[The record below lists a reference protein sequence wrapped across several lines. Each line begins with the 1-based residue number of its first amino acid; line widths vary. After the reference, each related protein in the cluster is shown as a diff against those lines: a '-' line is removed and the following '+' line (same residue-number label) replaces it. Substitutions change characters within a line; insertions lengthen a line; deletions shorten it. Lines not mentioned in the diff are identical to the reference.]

1 LSRNRRLVDA
11 SCNSES
17 SGRDLEALNRDSM
30 STYQHNPSGNRA
42 HEAPAHRS
50 MSPAPITL
58 TPDRGSLPRAST
70 RCQLIITA

>member
-1 LSRNRRLVDA
+1 
-11 SCNSES
+11 
-17 SGRDLEALNRDSM
+17 M